1 MLKAKSLIAVLFKKW
16 SGIYPITKAAPKKQD
31 KKVLLFKSLCFIF
44 ANSLLLQ
51 SCCKSQDELD
61 NYYVESIHYGV
72 SVVPESSTYSR
83 MIVNKEGKI
92 HILEEI
98 RAEES
103 KTKSKNNQRNII
115 YASSEYIEA
124 KKKR

>member
-1 MLKAKSLIAVLFKKW
+1 MLKAKSLIAVLFKKG
-16 SGIYPITKAAPKKQD
+16 SGIYPITKAVPKKQD
-31 KKVLLFKSLCFIF
+31 KKVLLFKSLCFVF

-92 HILEEI
+92 LILEV
-98 RAEES
+98 S
-103 KTKSKNNQRNII
+103 WLPFSDSQKSFLSHHRRSVV
-115 YASSEYIEA
+115 Y
-124 KKKR
+124 

>member
-1 MLKAKSLIAVLFKKW
+1 MLKVKSLISVLFKKW
-16 SGIYPITKAAPKKQD
+16 NGIYPIMKAIPEKQD
-31 KKVLLFKSLCFIF
+31 KKVLLFNSLCLFF

-51 SCCKSQDELD
+51 SCGKPQDELD

-92 HILEEI
+92 LILEEI
-98 RAEES
+98 RAEKS

-124 KKKR
+124 MKKR